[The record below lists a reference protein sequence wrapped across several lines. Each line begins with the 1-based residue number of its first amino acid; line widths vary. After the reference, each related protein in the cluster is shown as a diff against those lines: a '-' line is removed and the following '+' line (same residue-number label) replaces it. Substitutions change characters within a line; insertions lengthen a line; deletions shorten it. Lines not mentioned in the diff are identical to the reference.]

1 MISNDVMWYDMMW
14 CDILCCDVIR
24 CDMTWC
30 DILCCDVMWYDV
42 IWCDVIYYAVMWYD
56 VMGYDMI
63 WYDVICDMIW
73 YDITIIYFGSPS
85 DLCDV
90 RTGTYL
96 YWYLPPSILN
106 LCLISI
112 NRDEVR
118 TLRSQIKCLQGTKNN
133 EEQYESVEKGDVSGK
148 STDTESNTTAVTN
161 ISHGQNQF
169 NNQIIALSEKH
180 IADLSLLRKELE
192 EKVRGGWWI
201 CPLCLISI
209 LSHSRLR
216 FIVLRKI

>member
-1 MISNDVMWYDMMW
+1 MLYDMIW
-14 CDILCCDVIR
+14 
-24 CDMTWC
+24 
-30 DILCCDVMWYDV
+30 CDVMWYDFTWCD
-42 IWCDVIYYAVMWYD
+42 IKWCDV
-56 VMGYDMI
+56 
-63 WYDVICDMIW
+63 IW
-73 YDITIIYFGSPS
+73 YDITIIYFGSRS

-96 YWYLPPSILN
+96 FWYLPPSILN
-106 LCLISI
+106 LCLIPI

-118 TLRSQIKCLQGTKNN
+118 TLRSQIKCLQGTKHN
-133 EEQYESVEKGDVSGK
+133 EEQHESVEKGDVSGK
-148 STDTESNTTAVTN
+148 SMDTKSNTTAVTN

-201 CPLCLISI
+201 CLFCLISI
-209 LSHSRLR
+209 LSYSR
-216 FIVLRKI
+216 